1 MVESLSNEINLNQQH
16 INRNSISLNQNNQ
29 QQQSNRHVN
38 EFDRLTYEL
47 TSNNN
52 DVLKDGSLRRIGFY
66 SIGSELGSGNF
77 SKVKLG
83 IHLLTKGKSKYFQIL
98 IQF

>member
-16 INRNSISLNQNNQ
+16 IKRNSVSFNH
-29 QQQSNRHVN
+29 QQQSNRHIN

-52 DVLKDGSLRRIGFY
+52 DVLQDGSLRRIGFY

-83 IHLLTKGKSKYFQIL
+83 IHLLTKGK
-98 IQF
+98 